1 MFNSSLKK
9 DAIEVHKN
17 AVNRY
22 NQSHHEMQSAC
33 DTLYRTRELALTKIL
48 SAEALVNSIANRP
61 KEFDKQM
68 GDVKQHL
75 LTFHQT
81 KDFAAETYKE
91 AVRSGVSILS
101 GVAAGGAIATAAPS
115 VAMSIATTFGTA
127 STGTAISSLSGAAA
141 QKAALA
147 WIGRVTGG
155 IATKVIVTGAGM
167 ASGQAFL
174 ALAGPIGWGVSAA
187 STAVSLISLSTKNKK
202 VAQEAI
208 DEAKTIMIARETLRE
223 TTAKIYQLQDQTS
236 HLLEALSSQLD
247 KAYAYLNMDFLSLDG
262 DTQMLLGA
270 VVNNTYSLAALLN
283 KVVE

>member
-22 NQSHHEMQSAC
+22 NQSHYEMRSAC

-155 IATKVIVTGAGM
+155 IATKGIVTGAGM